1 MSLIEFDNVSFGY
14 PDKDLYD
21 SISFT
26 IEPGDHTVLIGSN
39 GSGKST
45 LLKLMM
51 TEEKYTYEGAIHR
64 APHLSIGYVS
74 QFIEHEMTDIRV
86 FDFLAEPFV
95 AKQRE
100 SDELAAKMGEA
111 EDPEPLYAQFQAIL
125 DWMEAKD
132 GYNYEVNIRK
142 QLAAA
147 GLADIEGNSMR
158 EISGGEFKLLYIMKS
173 MLLKPQ
179 LLIMDEPDVFLDFEN
194 LIGLTKLINSYDGTI
209 LAVTHSRLLLSQ
221 CFDQIFHIEN
231 QQLQDYAGTFTE
243 YSRWLLENRIDL
255 FERALDYSNYI
266 DAQQKLVEKLR
277 KSAEFTSD
285 PKKGRQLQAR
295 KKLVERMRN
304 LRGEDPFLEHHEYEF
319 ALPEVSPQAEA
330 AAQAASEMSADEAGW
345 QASSAPENVSEPTAS
360 AISDGIIE
368 VASEATASNATPAAT
383 SASPVGTTESEV
395 SAEANL
401 ILAVENYSLAY
412 DDKVLL
418 QEVSF
423 EVRRGDRIA
432 LVGANGTG
440 KSSLLR
446 DIYGML
452 QAHGLGD
459 ETSFFRQIVENDGS
473 EKLSG
478 GERNLRQLRE
488 ICDSGCSILLLD
500 EPTSH
505 LDCYAQAA
513 LEKALQAYRGTI
525 IMVSHDFFT
534 VTGCADRILLL
545 ENGTIRETSGRA
557 YRKSIYRQYFDSD
570 VFEAERQR
578 LETEEKVKALIR
590 KSKFDEARALLG
602 MNANN

>member
-21 SISFT
+21 NISFT

-39 GSGKST
+39 GTGKST
-45 LLKLMM
+45 LLRLMM
-51 TEEKYTYEGAIHR
+51 TEEKYTYEGTIRR
-64 APHLSIGYVS
+64 ADHLQIGYVS
-74 QFIEHEMTDIRV
+74 QFIEHEMTDTRV
-86 FDFLAEPFV
+86 FDFLAEPFEM
-95 AKQRE
+95 KQRE

-111 EDPEPLYAQFQAIL
+111 EDPEPLYERFQQIL
-125 DWMEAKD
+125 DWQEAKD

-147 GLADIEGNSMR
+147 GLSDIEDNSMC
-158 EISGGEFKLLYIMKS
+158 EISGGEFKLLYIIKS

-194 LIGLTKLINSYDGTI
+194 LIGLTKLINNYNGAL

-221 CFDQIFHIEN
+221 CFDQILHIEN
-231 QQLQDYAGTFTE
+231 RQLQDYSGNFAE
-243 YSRWLLENRIDL
+243 YDRWLLENRIDL

-304 LRGEDPFLEHHEYEF
+304 LRGADPFLEHHEYEF
-319 ALPEVSPQAEA
+319 ALPEVSAEA
-330 AAQAASEMSADEAGW
+330 DF
-345 QASSAPENVSEPTAS
+345 
-360 AISDGIIE
+360 
-368 VASEATASNATPAAT
+368 
-383 SASPVGTTESEV
+383 
-395 SAEANL
+395 L
-401 ILAVENYSLAY
+401 LAVDNYCLSY
-412 DDKVLL
+412 DDRILL
-418 QEVSF
+418 QDVNFSIL
-423 EVRRGDRIA
+423 RGDRIA

-446 DIYGML
+446 DIYHML
-452 QAHGLGD
+452 QDRGLD
-459 ETSFFRQIVENDGS
+459 SQTAFFRQIVES
-473 EKLSG
+473 EGTENLSG
-478 GERNLRQLRE
+478 GEQNLRQLRE
-488 ICDSGCSILLLD
+488 ICESDCSILLLD

-505 LDCYAQAA
+505 LDCYAQTA

-534 VTGCADRILLL
+534 VTNCADRILIL
-545 ENGTIRETSGRA
+545 ENGTLRETSGRA
-557 YRKSIYRQYFDSD
+557 YRKSIYRQYFGSD
-570 VFEAERQR
+570 IFETERRR
-578 LETEEKVKALIR
+578 LETEAKIHSLIR
-590 KSKFDEARALLG
+590 KNRFDEARMLLG
-602 MNANN
+602 

>member
-1 MSLIEFDNVSFGY
+1 MSLIEFNNVSFGY

-45 LLKLMM
+45 LLRLMM
-51 TEEKYTYEGAIHR
+51 TEEKYTYEGTIR
-64 APHLSIGYVS
+64 RTPHLSIGYVS
-74 QFIEHEMTDIRV
+74 QFIEHEMTDVRV

-95 AKQRE
+95 AKQQK

-221 CFDQIFHIEN
+221 CFDQILHIEN
-231 QQLQDYAGTFTE
+231 QQLQDYAGTFAE

-255 FERALDYSNYI
+255 FERARDYSNYI

-319 ALPEVSPQAEA
+319 ALPEVS
-330 AAQAASEMSADEAGW
+330 
-345 QASSAPENVSEPTAS
+345 
-360 AISDGIIE
+360 
-368 VASEATASNATPAAT
+368 
-383 SASPVGTTESEV
+383 
-395 SAEANL
+395 AEANR
-401 ILAVENYSLAY
+401 ILAVEDYSLAY

-418 QEVSF
+418 QDVSF

-452 QAHGLGD
+452 QERGLGN
-459 ETSFFRQIVENDGS
+459 ETSFFRQIVENDS
-473 EKLSG
+473 AEKLSG

-545 ENGTIRETSGRA
+545 EKGTIRETSGRA

-590 KSKFDEARALLG
+590 KGKFDDARALQPFR
-602 MNANN
+602 N